1 MCVEIKLGSQRE
13 KPLQSK
19 RKKRKQEDLITNN
32 SIELQPDKDG
42 KFVCLCVVE
51 TKLKQ
56 IFHCQNF
63 FQNLFL
69 FFENSIKR
77 IGYGSR

>member
-1 MCVEIKLGSQRE
+1 MCVCLEIKLGSQRE
-13 KPLQSK
+13 REKPLQA
-19 RKKRKQEDLITNN
+19 KKEKKQEDLITSN

-69 FFENSIKR
+69 F
-77 IGYGSR
+77 

>member
-42 KFVCLCVVE
+42 KFVCLCVFGNKIE
-51 TKLKQ
+51 T
-56 IFHCQNF
+56 NF
-63 FQNLFL
+63 SLSK
-69 FFENSIKR
+69 FFSKFV
-77 IGYGSR
+77 SFF